1 MHGSPLALGLVSCVY
16 DSLCTTH
23 LLLGLSA
30 LKEEEEK
37 LSFSFL
43 GYGYIHNIQTSFL
56 AKRERSTY

>member
-1 MHGSPLALGLVSCVY
+1 VSCVY

-37 LSFSFL
+37 LSF
-43 GYGYIHNIQTSFL
+43 
-56 AKRERSTY
+56 